1 MFGFCRQAAVAIL
14 LAALAVSGA
23 RAQEDL
29 APVVGPE
36 LSKEL
41 LADVERQAS
50 QGPPD
55 TSDPQDLCVHFHKR
69 GIADFRLGRYD
80 QSVNDLKQALSLN
93 QPNRPAPNNWCNR
106 WRIQCD
112 LSGALAALGDHF
124 AQLEH
129 LRAVGVEARRTHTR
143 HYFFSQLFM
152 INPYV
157 EMGMLREADE
167 AFRRASEV
175 LPEVKTRQDW
185 ATEQHSVMDYY
196 GRYSAWLQELR
207 GNYVGAERLRR
218 ASLADAKQYLELT
231 LSKLGEDSQL
241 VRIARGAVTGTTRHL
256 ANTLSAQGKMGEAE
270 YFANEALK
278 QTIAYSSFSTVATS
292 SALSTL
298 GMIKLQQG
306 KVADAARYV
315 ELGSQALEQS
325 SVEPYSTVLAQRRA
339 QLGLIYCIQGRLSDA
354 LRVFAARDQGL
365 RSNPKQF
372 TKFGSRQIDWAMA
385 LLKTGQ
391 SVEAADMLR
400 RVLNFNLK
408 KPFANPV
415 YVAQLRGYLAVAL
428 AEQGDDSQALALF
441 KMALPTLISG
451 IHDDSDAENSG
462 FIRVYRT
469 RLILEGYLELLGRLR
484 ASGQDTAGLDVVTE
498 AFKIADVARNS
509 SVQRAVTASAAR
521 ATIADAQLA
530 QLARREQDASNQ
542 IQSLSKLLVH
552 LASAPEGQRLQ
563 KVVDDMQGDIESL
576 TAKRVALRKE
586 IVEKFP
592 DYANLIDPQ
601 PATPAD
607 IQQVLWPDEAVVAIY
622 SGDRQCY
629 VWTITKSEVGF
640 RIAPVP
646 RAQIAQDVA
655 SIRHGLDL
663 SDGRVRDFDFA
674 KAYRLYATL
683 LAPDSAK
690 WAAAK
695 AITVIPHADLGQLP
709 FAVLLTAPVAP
720 IRAKTAPAYGNM
732 PWLIRKVAIAQQAS
746 ASGFLALRRNTPVT
760 AEQKPFI
767 GFGDPLFAAGA
778 AAGAE
783 RGGHFRSLRLASAK
797 DQTLR
802 LVEQGRRSAMPVGEA
817 AAVSSQPLTV
827 AFSMLPAL
835 PDTATELTD
844 IAQTTGA
851 DKKSDLFLGARAT
864 ELNVK
869 ASDLSRYRI
878 VAFATH
884 GLVPGDIVGLDQPA
898 LAMANPALTDDRDND
913 GFLTLEDVL
922 GLKLNAEWVVL
933 SACNTASSDG
943 NASEAVSGLGRAF
956 FYAGARSLLVSNWAV
971 ETVSARLLTT
981 GLFRQ
986 QAGHPTMP
994 RAEALR
1000 QSMLAVM
1007 NDDKNQFGHPAFWA
1021 PFSLVGDGLGH

>member
-563 KVVDDMQGDIESL
+563 KVVDDLQGDIES
-576 TAKRVALRKE
+576 
-586 IVEKFP
+586 
-592 DYANLIDPQ
+592 
-601 PATPAD
+601 
-607 IQQVLWPDEAVVAIY
+607 
-622 SGDRQCY
+622 
-629 VWTITKSEVGF
+629 
-640 RIAPVP
+640 
-646 RAQIAQDVA
+646 
-655 SIRHGLDL
+655 
-663 SDGRVRDFDFA
+663 
-674 KAYRLYATL
+674 
-683 LAPDSAK
+683 
-690 WAAAK
+690 
-695 AITVIPHADLGQLP
+695 
-709 FAVLLTAPVAP
+709 
-720 IRAKTAPAYGNM
+720 
-732 PWLIRKVAIAQQAS
+732 
-746 ASGFLALRRNTPVT
+746 
-760 AEQKPFI
+760 
-767 GFGDPLFAAGA
+767 
-778 AAGAE
+778 
-783 RGGHFRSLRLASAK
+783 
-797 DQTLR
+797 
-802 LVEQGRRSAMPVGEA
+802 GRR
-817 AAVSSQPLTV
+817 
-827 AFSMLPAL
+827 
-835 PDTATELTD
+835 
-844 IAQTTGA
+844 
-851 DKKSDLFLGARAT
+851 
-864 ELNVK
+864 
-869 ASDLSRYRI
+869 
-878 VAFATH
+878 
-884 GLVPGDIVGLDQPA
+884 
-898 LAMANPALTDDRDND
+898 
-913 GFLTLEDVL
+913 
-922 GLKLNAEWVVL
+922 
-933 SACNTASSDG
+933 
-943 NASEAVSGLGRAF
+943 
-956 FYAGARSLLVSNWAV
+956 
-971 ETVSARLLTT
+971 
-981 GLFRQ
+981 
-986 QAGHPTMP
+986 
-994 RAEALR
+994 
-1000 QSMLAVM
+1000 
-1007 NDDKNQFGHPAFWA
+1007 
-1021 PFSLVGDGLGH
+1021 